1 MSIEPYPVPKGECLF
16 TEGSP
21 TLCLRVETPR
31 ERLALPYAGLVS
43 VSLSADDTV
52 MTVFFVTHRVTVKG
66 RKLTEIFRAV
76 ATGSAHGLGVGRR
89 ILLQKNTLYNPSQR
103 PEPEREICAI
113 VSIRIES
120 VEVAP

>member
-21 TLCLRVETPR
+21 TLCLRLETPR

-43 VSLSADDTV
+43 VSLSVDDTV
-52 MTVFFVTHRVTVKG
+52 MTVFFVTHRITVKG

-89 ILLQKNTLYNPSQR
+89 MLLQKNTLHNPLEPR
-103 PEPEREICAI
+103 EPELEIFAI
-113 VSIRIES
+113 VSIRIEL
-120 VEVAP
+120 VESAP